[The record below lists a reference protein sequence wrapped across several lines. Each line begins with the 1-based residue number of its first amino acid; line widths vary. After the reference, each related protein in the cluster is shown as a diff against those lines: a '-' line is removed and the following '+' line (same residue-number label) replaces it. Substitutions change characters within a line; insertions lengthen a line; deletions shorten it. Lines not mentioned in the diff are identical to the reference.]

1 MYATTTKAKVVR
13 VSCKLQTVPPLPL
26 LPSPPA
32 FLFLSHSSRSFRS
45 LAKLQAAKPSPQ
57 LRQSSAAIFPKS
69 LFPDSTPRPI
79 GFSGRSRPSAPRF
92 VLVPSRQL
100 QRPHPAITILR
111 PPTGM
116 LCYVQIV
123 STPTADTPGGCLVLH
138 FDNRRYLFGRIA
150 EGTQRTMVQRKVSL
164 AKIQDIFLSG
174 CINWEATG
182 GLLGMILTLAD
193 LKAASVAD
201 VDEKLR
207 SKGKKEKEK
216 DQAGLPHLNIHGGK
230 NLVHLLASARR
241 FILRKALPV
250 HTRELQVDPRADLEG
265 KDSPDYEDEN
275 IRVWS
280 IPLSKEQPTA
290 RPSGQSSPKKRKLS
304 SSSDPRENL
313 AAEEADQNIREAV
326 VKDMFCSKWKLDT
339 LREVRLADVQL
350 PAKIFIRNAQG
361 HIEPYEGPP
370 ASEAPN
376 TKVLVRMPWP
386 ASQIP
391 ELPPTKPS
399 KQSMCYIVKCH
410 SRRGKFDP
418 QAATNFGVVKTDF
431 KLLTR
436 GESVT
441 GKDGIVV
448 TPDMV
453 MGAQIEGRGFAV
465 IDLPSQD
472 LVDDLLNRHEW
483 SNPEIMKG
491 IDNVYWI
498 LSDGITLESPAVRQF
513 VERLSSAKH
522 IILGSAVCP
531 NVPAL
536 ESPASQSIKMN
547 SIDRDRF
554 PLPVFD
560 NQPTSSLGKELASA
574 TEVAR
579 TGLKYQ
585 LAPKPSFV
593 TDLVVPPM
601 DVKKP
606 LWELATYTPQ
616 VMKLAKVAQQAIS
629 QPDFLAEIER
639 AQQDLP
645 SPETE
650 IVPLGTGSAMPSKYR
665 NVSATLIRV
674 PGWGSYIL
682 DCGENTL
689 GQLRRAF
696 GYQAADDILWDLRA
710 IYISH
715 AHADHHLGTVSVL
728 SRWREVAPE
737 GNKLALIATQ
747 KYQDFIREFHQIQ
760 DLSPDRIVPVT
771 LRCAG
776 NPLPGRHGTPI
787 FPPGFDPATLHL
799 PQVESCFVDHCYEAT
814 AAVLTFP
821 DTGLKLAYSGDCRPS
836 RAFADLARGAHLLL
850 HECTF
855 EDELAGDA
863 LAKKHSTL
871 SEALEVGRQMGARR
885 ILLTHF
891 SQRYPKL
898 PVVDEKKWLGT
909 GADSASSSSGEG
921 GGGGRDV
928 EVLFAFDLM
937 RVRLGEF
944 RQAGLF
950 LPALREL
957 LREGEREE
965 GEREGGEEG
974 GV

>member
-1 MYATTTKAKVVR
+1 MYAAAHAKVVR
-13 VSCKLQTVPPLPL
+13 VSCKLQTVPTPSLRL
-26 LPSPPA
+26 HFSSPPA
-32 FLFLSHSSRSFRS
+32 FSALSACSSRRFRS

-57 LRQSSAAIFPKS
+57 LRQPSAGIVPTSPFPN
-69 LFPDSTPRPI
+69 STSRLVEV
-79 GFSGRSRPSAPRF
+79 SGRTRPSAPRF
-92 VLVPSRQL
+92 IIVPSSRPHQG
-100 QRPHPAITILR
+100 PHPAITILP

-116 LCYVQIV
+116 LCYVQIL
-123 STPTADTPGGCLVLH
+123 STPTADTPGGCLMLH

-164 AKIQDIFLSG
+164 ARIQDIFLTG
-174 CINWEATG
+174 CIDWEATG

-193 LKAASVAD
+193 LKAASIAD
-201 VDEKLR
+201 IELTNEKLR
-207 SKGKKEKEK
+207 RQGRKEK
-216 DQAGLPHLNIHGGK
+216 DKDQMALSHLNIHGGK

-250 HTRELQVDPRADLEG
+250 HTRELQCDPRADLEG
-265 KDSPDYEDEN
+265 KDDPDYEDEN

-280 IPLSKEQPTA
+280 IPLSKEKPAA
-290 RPSGQSSPKKRKLS
+290 RPSGESSPKKRKLS
-304 SSSDPRENL
+304 SSSEPRENL
-313 AAEEADQNIREAV
+313 VAEEADQNIREAV

-339 LREVRLADVQL
+339 LREVKLADVQL
-350 PAKIFIRNAQG
+350 PAQMFIRNEQG
-361 HIEPYEGPP
+361 HIEPYTGPP
-370 ASEAPN
+370 ASESPN

-410 SRRGKFDP
+410 ARRGKFDP
-418 QAATNFGVVKTDF
+418 QAATSLGVIRTDF
-431 KLLTR
+431 KKLTK
-436 GESVT
+436 GESVP
-441 GKDGIVV
+441 GKDGSIV

-465 IDLPSQD
+465 IDLTSPD
-472 LVDDLLNRHEW
+472 LIDDLLDRREW

-491 IDNVYWI
+491 IDSVYWI
-498 LSDGITLESPAVRQF
+498 LSDGITLESEGVQQF
-513 VERLSSAKH
+513 IKTHSSAKH
-522 IILGSAVCP
+522 MVLGSAVCP

-536 ESPASQSIKMN
+536 ESPTSQLIKMN
-547 SIDRDRF
+547 CVDRDRF

-560 NQPTSSLGKELASA
+560 TQPKSKLGGELQSTA
-574 TEVAR
+574 EVGPP
-579 TGLKYQ
+579 GLKYQ

-601 DVKKP
+601 DTKRP
-606 LWELATYTPQ
+606 LWELSTYTPQ
-616 VMKLAKVAQQAIS
+616 VMKLAKIAQKAVS
-629 QPDFLAEIER
+629 EPAFLAKVEKS
-639 AQQDLP
+639 QQDLP
-645 SPETE
+645 SPQTE

-674 PGWGSYIL
+674 PGWGNYIL

-696 GYQAADDILWDLRA
+696 GYEGADEVLRDLRA

-715 AHADHHLGTVSVL
+715 AHADHHLGTVSVI

-737 GNKLALIATQ
+737 DKKLALIATS
-747 KYQDFIREFHQIQ
+747 KYQDFIREFHQVQ
-760 DLSPDRIVPVT
+760 DLSPERIIPVT
-771 LRCAG
+771 LRCVG
-776 NPLPGRHGTPI
+776 NPLPGRHGEPI
-787 FPPGFDPATLHL
+787 FPPNVDGKTLQL
-799 PQVESCFVDHCYEAT
+799 PHIESCFVDHCYEAT
-814 AAVLTFP
+814 AVVLTFP

-836 RAFADLARGAHLLL
+836 RQFAELGRGAHLLI

-855 EDELAGDA
+855 EDELGGDA

-871 SEALEVGRQMGARR
+871 SEALDVGRQMDARR

-898 PVVDEKKWLGT
+898 PVVDERALKT
-909 GADSASSSSGEG
+909 DG
-921 GGGGRDV
+921 GRRDV
-928 EVLFAFDLM
+928 EVLFAFDMM
-937 RVRLGEF
+937 RVKLGEF
-944 RQAGLF
+944 KQAGLF

-957 LREGEREE
+957 LKEVERV
-965 GEREGGEEG
+965 EEG